1 MRADMF
7 RHASHLLHLQV
18 KSIGHR
24 VTEAI
29 VHYLGSNIFVFILFY
44 NLYLVHYTF
53 CLKCIF
59 WSVKATCGQ
68 NVNCMHV
75 TILPFVDNGYLGS
88 DDHAQDHF
96 FLRQHRRLPVCVC
109 TPQMGRDVS
118 ESKHFQGHPVNWN
131 QEGGRCMRK
140 IVRSDTSVP
149 CD

>member
-1 MRADMF
+1 MSADMF

-29 VHYLGSNIFVFILFY
+29 VHYLGSHIFVFILFY

-75 TILPFVDNGYLGS
+75 TILPFVDNGCLGS
-88 DDHAQDHF
+88 DDHAQDLF
-96 FLRQHRRLPVCVC
+96 FFKTTSAPPCLCLYSS
-109 TPQMGRDVS
+109 D
-118 ESKHFQGHPVNWN
+118 
-131 QEGGRCMRK
+131 GGRRFGEQTFS
-140 IVRSDTSVP
+140 RSPGELEPRRGEMHEENSAF
-149 CD
+149 